1 MARAKIILIVAAVV
15 EFIFRGLPAFVGS
28 RMIANVFGLEY
39 IEGALVYVHPFGALM
54 LAFGVMFFVA
64 SRDPVKHKIA
74 IDIGI
79 VRYAL
84 GIVSYVVTFAMLGA
98 LATFWWIQLIVDVAL
113 LILLIFSLPR
123 AATAE

>member
-64 SRDPVKHKIA
+64 SRDPAKHKIA

-84 GIVSYVVTFAMLGA
+84 AIVSYFITLAMLKS
-98 LATFWWIQLIVDVAL
+98 LATFWWIQLIFDVAL
-113 LILLIFSLPR
+113 LILLIFSRPR
-123 AATAE
+123 AVQT